1 MSNVRHPVNPLWHLF
16 LVSHLCPM
24 MACATIRAENGARS
38 RQSKSAGQQKHPMS
52 IKKFSRIIIPSVV
65 VALLV
70 GATFFAPH
78 AAAEQQKEFTAEQI
92 VETLIVFAGTRNG
105 LAQVRKTGLENG
117 RMSRMSQEGRPEE
130 VRYQLRF
137 IHGDKIEKDKIRL
150 DQKTPQA
157 EYSLIKNEDRL
168 FGIINGSTFTPRAE
182 DAAQFLSQQ
191 THSIEALLR
200 YKENDSKLA
209 SAGKDKQQGIDLYV
223 IDLTDK
229 ANHKTRYFISAKFFR
244 VLWLEYEETPPDQ
257 ANPVKFVKR
266 FYDYRY
272 AQSTLVPYRTV
283 LTVDGKQT
291 LETRIL
297 TVTYG
302 VKMEDA
308 TFQSPDA
315 ASGN

>member
-1 MSNVRHPVNPLWHLF
+1 MSV
-16 LVSHLCPM
+16 
-24 MACATIRAENGARS
+24 
-38 RQSKSAGQQKHPMS
+38 
-52 IKKFSRIIIPSVV
+52 KKFSRVTITSGLI
-65 VALLV
+65 ALFV
-70 GATFFAPH
+70 GATFFVPQAQ
-78 AAAEQQKEFTAEQI
+78 AEQQKEFTAEQI
-92 VETLIVFAGTRNG
+92 VETLILLYGTRPG
-105 LAQVRKTGLENG
+105 LAQIRKTGLENG
-117 RMSRMSQEGRPEE
+117 RMSRMADDGRPQEI
-130 VRYQLRF
+130 RYQLRF
-137 IHGDKIEKDKIRL
+137 VHGDKIEKDKIRL

-157 EYSLIKNEDRL
+157 EYSLIKTEDKL
-168 FGIINGSTFTPRAE
+168 FGIINGSAFTPRA
-182 DAAQFLSQQ
+182 DTAAEFLSQQ
-191 THSIEALLR
+191 TRSIEALLR
-200 YKENDSKLA
+200 YKENESKLA

-257 ANPVKFVKR
+257 TAPVKYKR
-266 FYDYRY
+266 TFHDYRIV
-272 AQSTLVPYRTV
+272 QGTLVPYRTV
-283 LTVDGKQT
+283 LLVDGKQT

>member
-1 MSNVRHPVNPLWHLF
+1 MKFR
-16 LVSHLCPM
+16 
-24 MACATIRAENGARS
+24 
-38 RQSKSAGQQKHPMS
+38 
-52 IKKFSRIIIPSVV
+52 KFSVVTIISAVIAVLP
-65 VALLV
+65 
-70 GATFFAPH
+70 GATFFVPRAQ
-78 AAAEQQKEFTAEQI
+78 AEQQKEFTAEQI
-92 VETLIVFAGTRNG
+92 VETVILLSGTRAG

-117 RMSRMSQEGRPEE
+117 RMSRMTDDGRPEE

-137 IHGDKIEKDKIRL
+137 IHADKIEKDKIRL

-157 EYSLIKNEDRL
+157 EYSLIKNEDRV
-168 FGIINGSTFTPRAE
+168 FGIINGSPFTPRPDTAAE
-182 DAAQFLSQQ
+182 FLAQQ

-200 YKENDSKLA
+200 YKENDSKIA

-244 VLWLEYEETPPDQ
+244 VLWLEYEEAPTDQ
-257 ANPVKFVKR
+257 ANPVKYMKR

-291 LETRIL
+291 VETRIL

-308 TFQSPDA
+308 TFQSPEA
-315 ASGN
+315 ASGVE

>member
-1 MSNVRHPVNPLWHLF
+1 ML
-16 LVSHLCPM
+16 
-24 MACATIRAENGARS
+24 ACATIRALKAKDGFGR
-38 RQSKSAGQQKHPMS
+38 RQSAGQYKRPMS
-52 IKKFSRIIIPSVV
+52 VKKFSRVTIASSLI
-65 VALLV
+65 ALFV
-70 GATFFAPH
+70 GATFFAPQ
-78 AAAEQQKEFTAEQI
+78 ARAEQQKEFTAEQI
-92 VETLIVFAGTRNG
+92 VETLILFSGTRAG

-117 RMSRMSQEGRPEE
+117 RMSRMTGDGRPEE

-157 EYSLIKNEDRL
+157 EYSLIKTEERL
-168 FGIINGSTFTPRAE
+168 FGIINGSAFTPRPDTVAE
-182 DAAQFLSQQ
+182 FLSQQ

-229 ANHKTRYFISAKFFR
+229 ANHKTRYFISAKTFR

-257 ANPVKFVKR
+257 NTSVKYMKR

-302 VKMEDA
+302 VKMEEA
-308 TFQSPDA
+308 MFQSPDA
-315 ASGN
+315 ASGTQ

>member
-1 MSNVRHPVNPLWHLF
+1 ML
-16 LVSHLCPM
+16 
-24 MACATIRAENGARS
+24 ACATIRALKTKHAERRS
-38 RQSKSAGQQKHPMS
+38 QSAGPQKHPMS
-52 IKKFSRIIIPSVV
+52 LKKFSRFIVPSVLI
-65 VALLV
+65 ALLV
-70 GATFFAPH
+70 GATFFVPQAR
-78 AAAEQQKEFTAEQI
+78 AEQQKEFTAEQV
-92 VETLIVFAGTRNG
+92 VETLILFSGTRAG

-117 RMSRMSQEGRPEE
+117 RMSRMNEEGRPEE

-168 FGIINGSTFTPRAE
+168 FGIINGSAFTPRA
-182 DAAQFLSQQ
+182 DTAAEFLSQQ

-257 ANPVKFVKR
+257 TAPVKYMKR

-308 TFQSPDA
+308 LFQTPEA
-315 ASGN
+315 TSGFD

>member
-1 MSNVRHPVNPLWHLF
+1 M
-16 LVSHLCPM
+16 
-24 MACATIRAENGARS
+24 
-38 RQSKSAGQQKHPMS
+38 KSE
-52 IKKFSRIIIPSVV
+52 KFPRIITSSVLI
-65 VALLV
+65 ALFV
-70 GATFFAPH
+70 GATFLMPQAQAQPQKKEEQK
-78 AAAEQQKEFTAEQI
+78 AQQKEPQKEQPKLQQKEYTAEQV
-92 VETLIVFAGTRNG
+92 VETLILFSGTRAG

-117 RMSRMSQEGRPEE
+117 RMSRMTSEGRPEE

-137 IHGDKIEKDKIRL
+137 VHGDKIEKDKIRL

-157 EYSLIKNEDRL
+157 EYSLIKTEDRL
-168 FGIINGSTFTPRAE
+168 FGIINGSTFTPRA
-182 DAAQFLSQQ
+182 DTAAEFLSQQ

-200 YKENDSKLA
+200 YKENESKIA

-244 VLWLEYEETPPDQ
+244 VLWLEYEDTPADQ
-257 ANPVKFVKR
+257 TTPVKYMKR

-315 ASGN
+315 ASGMD

>member
-1 MSNVRHPVNPLWHLF
+1 
-16 LVSHLCPM
+16 M
-24 MACATIRAENGARS
+24 MACATIRAENGACS
-38 RQSKSAGQQKHPMS
+38 RQSKPAGQQKHPMS
-52 IKKFSRIIIPSVV
+52 FKKFSRIIIPSVLI
-65 VALLV
+65 ALLV
-70 GATFFAPH
+70 GATFLAPH
-78 AAAEQQKEFTAEQI
+78 AAAEQQKEFTAEQV
-92 VETLIVFAGTRNG
+92 VETLILFSGTRNG

-117 RMSRMSQEGRPEE
+117 RMSRMNQDGRPEE

-137 IHGDKIEKDKIRL
+137 IHGDKLEKDKIRL

-168 FGIINGSTFTPRAE
+168 FGVINGSTFTPRA
-182 DAAQFLSQQ
+182 DTAAEFLSQQ

-209 SAGKDKQQGIDLYV
+209 SAGKDKHQGVDLYV

-257 ANPVKFVKR
+257 TTPVKYMKR

-315 ASGN
+315 TSGME

>member
-1 MSNVRHPVNPLWHLF
+1 MSV
-16 LVSHLCPM
+16 
-24 MACATIRAENGARS
+24 
-38 RQSKSAGQQKHPMS
+38 
-52 IKKFSRIIIPSVV
+52 KKFFRVTIAGVLI
-65 VALLV
+65 ALFV
-70 GATFFAPH
+70 GATFFVPEARG
-78 AAAEQQKEFTAEQI
+78 EQQKELTAEQI
-92 VETLIVFAGTRNG
+92 VETLILLSGTRPG

-117 RMSRMSQEGRPEE
+117 RMSRMTDDGRPEE

-168 FGIINGSTFTPRAE
+168 FGIINGSAFTPRA
-182 DAAQFLSQQ
+182 DTAAEFLSQQ

-200 YKENDSKLA
+200 YKENDSKIA

-244 VLWLEYEETPPDQ
+244 VLWLAYEETPPEQ
-257 ANPVKFVKR
+257 TTPLKYMKR

-272 AQSTLVPYRTV
+272 AQSTLVPYRSV
-283 LTVDGKQT
+283 LMVDGKQT

-297 TVTYG
+297 SVTYG

-315 ASGN
+315 TSGVD